1 MNKANSRQRG
11 GRGEDSL
18 VPVYIARYIL
28 FLIIYIVIMAVSV
41 FAVRAFLYASDG
53 GAYTALA
60 AEPLLSLT
68 SNELDAMA
76 EVDEEEYVQAVI
88 NGVTFTLDLSEYE
101 QYMNPSDRDAYIT
114 LINKAHMLDSTYK
127 PDDLTDVPYVRSG
140 VETPYLR
147 LYAAKSLE
155 AMLTEAYAEGCTTTL
170 TVTSCYRT
178 YEYQQ
183 SLFDYRVGVY
193 SYLGDEEA
201 RAMAATIVAIPG
213 QSEHQS
219 GLAADIHSLVLR
231 RRDF

>member
-88 NGVTFTLDLSEYE
+88 NGVTFTLD
-101 QYMNPSDRDAYIT
+101 
-114 LINKAHMLDSTYK
+114 
-127 PDDLTDVPYVRSG
+127 RS
-140 VETPYLR
+140 
-147 LYAAKSLE
+147 
-155 AMLTEAYAEGCTTTL
+155 
-170 TVTSCYRT
+170 
-178 YEYQQ
+178 
-183 SLFDYRVGVY
+183 
-193 SYLGDEEA
+193 
-201 RAMAATIVAIPG
+201 
-213 QSEHQS
+213 
-219 GLAADIHSLVLR
+219 R
-231 RRDF
+231 RRPSPSPPPPRRSAEVRVSKSDIRGNISAHIRTKNGRRTA